1 MICLLIFM
9 FAILTN
15 TCNFAELYASTAVLS
30 RRKFRP
36 VRLGYWNLCT
46 YRHKRTNERAL
57 TFTVGAALALE
68 TASSAA
74 G

>member
-1 MICLLIFM
+1 MLQQQSYHVKHFG
-9 FAILTN
+9 
-15 TCNFAELYASTAVLS
+15 
-30 RRKFRP
+30 P
-36 VRLGYWNLCT
+36 VRLGYWNLCM

-74 G
+74 GQRSTVIPVKFVRFDF